1 MRVRR
6 EPTAADLLPE
16 PAQLVLGETPLEE
29 RARVEAR
36 RRVALEV
43 HEVAEVVLRAGA
55 PKMVEADLV
64 QRLCRLVAR
73 DVAAELGRLRVCLE
87 HERDRVPAHEG
98 GGGGL
103 ELRVAGHLRLVLGR
117 DRVDVRRRDA
127 GAHGNVEVLG
137 AVDCAVEEVRHAQ
150 AAIDVDDRVDGVEPL
165 LGLDGLGVRG
175 VCAHAPSFPAAG
187 VWRGLAPSG
196 A

>member
-6 EPTAADLLPE
+6 EPAAADLLPE
-16 PAQLVLGETPLEE
+16 AAQLVLGQPPLEE
-29 RARVEAR
+29 RARVEAG

-43 HEVAEVVLRAGA
+43 DEVAEVVLRAGA
-55 PKMVEADLV
+55 PEVVEADLV
-64 QRLCRLVAR
+64 ERLCRLVAR

-87 HERDRVPAHEG
+87 HDRDRVPAHEG
-98 GGGGL
+98 GGRGL
-103 ELRVAGHLRLVLGR
+103 ELRVAGHRRLVLGR

-127 GAHGNVEVLG
+127 GADGNVEVLG
-137 AVDCAVEEVRHAQ
+137 AVDGAVEEVRHPQ
-150 AAIDVDDRVDGVEPL
+150 AAVDVDDRVDGVEPL
-165 LGLDGLGVRG
+165 LGLDGIGVRG
-175 VCAHAPSFPAAG
+175 VCAHAPSVPAAG